1 MGCGVSFS
9 CGRHLK
15 HLSTLRPSR
24 GASSGLLIARRGRE
38 LCGIPSQP
46 RGGIRSWPLAAHFC
60 PRSLAAIFAGVGE
73 TRSAA
78 RRRQTGGG
86 ACVRVQAPTS
96 VGGWD
101 YLRICCPQVKFMS
114 CAATFGCSERG
125 SRQPHPGSRI
135 SFRSFGHVQRCPIGV
150 RPSLNQSELYI
161 ENLGDRSSYIS
172 NTCMFCHGMP
182 SRYWLQV
189 LLRV

>member
-1 MGCGVSFS
+1 MGCGVSSS
-9 CGRHLK
+9 CRAGGTSAMSASK
-15 HLSTLRPSR
+15 HLAAVTWCILFWPLVLHGAAESR
-24 GASSGLLIARRGRE
+24 HNL
-38 LCGIPSQP
+38 GIPSQP

-96 VGGWD
+96 AGGWD

-114 CAATFGCSERG
+114 CVATLGCSERG
-125 SRQPHPGSRI
+125 SRQPHAGSRI
-135 SFRSFGHVQRCPIGV
+135 YFRSFGHVQHAQ
-150 RPSLNQSELYI
+150 LEYA
-161 ENLGDRSSYIS
+161 
-172 NTCMFCHGMP
+172 HH
-182 SRYWLQV
+182 
-189 LLRV
+189 